1 MGERENAVSF
11 DIVLHVQDSSAQ
23 LGLIHV
29 WFSLEQRVSQ
39 RFPEEIEI

>member
-1 MGERENAVSF
+1 MGERENAESF

-29 WFSLEQRVSQ
+29 RFSLEQSASQ
-39 RFPEEIEI
+39 RLLEEIEI